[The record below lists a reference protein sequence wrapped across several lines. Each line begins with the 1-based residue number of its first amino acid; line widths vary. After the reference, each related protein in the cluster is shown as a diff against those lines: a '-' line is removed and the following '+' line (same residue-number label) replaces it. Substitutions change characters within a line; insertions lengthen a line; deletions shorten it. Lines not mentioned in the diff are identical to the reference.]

1 MAGEYG
7 KEFLGTGFGFPFG
20 VHEVTGRFRMSS
32 AEDNI
37 RESVQVI
44 LMTEKG
50 ERAMRPEFGC
60 GLKKYVYETM
70 DYGILVRIEDE
81 VKTALERWEPRIT
94 DVDVQAVPS
103 EGEENQIQIKI
114 SCRIRSTNSPYN
126 MVFPFYLQEGF
137 V

>member
-7 KEFLGTGFGFPFG
+7 KEFLGTGFGFPLG

-32 AEDNI
+32 GEESI
-37 RESVQVI
+37 RESIEVI

-70 DYGILVRIEDE
+70 DYGTLVRIQDE
-81 VKTALERWEPRIT
+81 VKAALDRWEPRIT
-94 DVDVQAVPS
+94 DVDVEAEPS
-103 EGEENQIQIKI
+103 EGQDNQIEIKI
-114 SCRIRSTNSPYN
+114 SCRIRTTNSPYN
-126 MVFPFYLQEGF
+126 MVFPFYMHEGF
-137 V
+137 M

>member
-1 MAGEYG
+1 MIGEYG
-7 KEFLGTGFGFPFG
+7 KEFLGTGFGFPIE
-20 VHEVTGRFRMSS
+20 VDEVTGRIRMST
-32 AEDNI
+32 EEENI
-37 RESVQVI
+37 RQSIEII

-70 DYGILVRIEDE
+70 DYGVLNRLEHE
-81 VKTALERWEPRIT
+81 VTEALNRWEPRIT
-94 DVDVQAVPS
+94 DTQTEACLVP
-103 EGEENQIQIKI
+103 GKDNQIEIRI
-114 SCRIRSTNSPYN
+114 SCRIRTTNSPYN